1 MNLTKELVTHAMLER
16 LKNYG
21 HGYWVT
27 LDAKTTGYGE
37 QRLISFDVQLGQ
49 FAQRL
54 NSYCLGRR
62 YRRGETRLAIAG
74 AVEVG
79 SFYDRPHAHLVVM
92 HGDEVVRGFEE
103 IELEIRKQWYEVIG
117 ATGYKTGNLVN
128 VQDVGNLKSRIEY
141 ALKNFKSNQDQANRL
156 VMH

>member
-1 MNLTKELVTHAMLER
+1 MNLTKEQTAHEILEW
-16 LKNYG
+16 LKNYE

-37 QRLISFDVQLGQ
+37 QRLISFEGQLKQ

-79 SFYDRPHAHLVVM
+79 SFYERPHAHLVVM
-92 HGDEVVRGFEE
+92 HGDEVVRDFEE
-103 IELEIRKQWYEVIG
+103 IEFEIRKQWYEIIG

-141 ALKNFKSNQDQANRL
+141 ALKNFKSNKDQANRL

>member
-1 MNLTKELVTHAMLER
+1 MNLTKQEAAHEILEW
-16 LKNYG
+16 LKNYE

-37 QRLISFDVQLGQ
+37 QRLISFDGQIGQ

-62 YRRGETRLAIAG
+62 YCRGEIRLAIAG

-79 SFYDRPHAHLVVM
+79 SFYERPHAHLVVM
-92 HGDEVVRGFEE
+92 HGDDMVRTFEE
-103 IELEIRKQWYEVIG
+103 IELEVRRRWYEIVG
-117 ATGYKTGNLVN
+117 ASGFKTGNLVN
-128 VQDVGNLKSRIEY
+128 VQPLGDLNSRITY
-141 ALKNFKSNQDQANRL
+141 ALKNFSSSRDEANRL
-156 VMH
+156 VLR